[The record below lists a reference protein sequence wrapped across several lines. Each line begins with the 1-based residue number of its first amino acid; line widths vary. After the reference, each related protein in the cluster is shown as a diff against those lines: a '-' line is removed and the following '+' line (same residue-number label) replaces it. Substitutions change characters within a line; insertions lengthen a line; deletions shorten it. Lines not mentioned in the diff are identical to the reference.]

1 MTDNETSGTRR
12 IESVIQAFNI
22 IEYLRE
28 SGSATLTEIA
38 NVFDMPMS
46 TAHIHLST
54 LLDTGYIVKKEGEYH
69 HGLRFLRAGGQ
80 LRDRMAL
87 YQVAKP
93 EVNDLRTK
101 SGEQSSLGVNEN
113 GHMVQ
118 LYKAENPASIDDN
131 VPAGTYLPLH
141 ATGTGKA
148 ILSQLSETDRDRIFE
163 QRGLSALTDETITNR
178 ETLEE
183 ELREIQDRG
192 YAINREEHFTGVC
205 AVAVPIL
212 SKESDVIG
220 AISISGPLSRIDSQ
234 RIEETLAP
242 ELFNKKN
249 IIELKIKQ
257 YGRE

>member
-1 MTDNETSGTRR
+1 MADNETSGSRR
-12 IESVIQAFNI
+12 IESVMQAFDI

-28 SGSATLTEIA
+28 NGSATLTEIA
-38 NVFDMPMS
+38 TNFDMPMS

-54 LLDTGYIVKKEGEYH
+54 LLDTGYIVKEEGEYQ

-87 YQVAKP
+87 YQVAKS
-93 EVNDLRTK
+93 EINDLRTK

-113 GHMVQ
+113 GYLVQ

-148 ILSQLSETDRDRIFE
+148 ILSQLSEAERDRVFE
-163 QRGLSALTDETITNR
+163 QRGLPELTAETITGR
-178 ETLEE
+178 EALKD
-183 ELREIQDRG
+183 ELAETQERG
-192 YAINREEHFTGVC
+192 YAINRGEHFSGVC
-205 AVAVPIL
+205 AVAVPIM
-212 SKESDVIG
+212 SKEGGVIG
-220 AISISGPLSRIDSQ
+220 AISVSGPLSRIDSE

-257 YGRE
+257 YEGE